1 MSCTG
6 EQNFLGGYRQTV
18 RWPKAILQ
26 DSRHCPSV
34 GCPIAARLGFPLR
47 IAKVRSRTVLRDRP
61 DYDNQWVTWMMIELG
76 SGFAPMEWQGNIGP
90 VVAWRD
96 DGGDVSADDMC
107 LLNDYLD
114 GLLDQYSEGPGSVV
128 PDHDITPAVWADF
141 KRRAAERY
149 DDINI

>member
-1 MSCTG
+1 M
-6 EQNFLGGYRQTV
+6 
-18 RWPKAILQ
+18 
-26 DSRHCPSV
+26 
-34 GCPIAARLGFPLR
+34 
-47 IAKVRSRTVLRDRP
+47 LRDRP

-128 PDHDITPAVWADF
+128 PDRDITPAVWADF